1 MNSIE
6 RNIEEVRNNII
17 ISAKKAGRNPSDTVL
32 IAVSKTKPVEDMLDA
47 YNAGIRDFGENKVQ
61 EILEKYDS
69 IPKDAR
75 FHMIG
80 HLQKNK
86 VKYIVDKVCL
96 IHSVDSFELA
106 EVIERESLKRNLTT
120 DILIEVNIAGEE
132 SKFGVRPEDTLEL
145 CQKIS
150 KLPHVRVRG
159 LMTVAP
165 YVENPED
172 NRQYFVG
179 LRQLGIDINSQNIDN
194 IYIEKLSMGMSKDY
208 CIAAEEGAGFVRVG
222 TDIFGERNYNTV

>member
-1 MNSIE
+1 MNRIE
-6 RNIEEVRNNII
+6 ENIIEVKKNIEA
-17 ISAKKAGRNPSDTVL
+17 SAKKAGRDPLKTTL
-32 IAVSKTKPVEDMLDA
+32 IAVSKTKPVEDMLVA

-61 EILEKYDS
+61 EIVDKYDK

-86 VKYIVDKVCL
+86 VKYIVDKVCM

-106 EVIERESLKRNLTT
+106 EVIEKESVKKNVTT

-132 SKFGVRPEDTLEL
+132 SKFGVKPKDAAEL
-145 CQKIS
+145 CKKIS

-165 YVENPED
+165 YVENAEE

-194 IYIEKLSMGMSKDY
+194 IYIEILSMGMSKDY
-208 CIAAEEGAGFVRVG
+208 CIATEEGASFVRVG

>member
-6 RNIEEVRNNII
+6 KNIESVRKNII
-17 ISAKKAGRNPSDTVL
+17 ASAEKAGRNPSDTVL
-32 IAVSKTKPVEDMLDA
+32 IAVSKTKPIEDLLAA
-47 YNAGIRDFGENKVQ
+47 YRAGIRDFGENKVQ
-61 EILEKYDS
+61 EFLEKYDS
-69 IPKDAR
+69 VPKDAR

-106 EVIERESLKRNLTT
+106 EVIEKESLKRNLTT
-120 DILIEVNIAGEE
+120 DILIEVNISGEE
-132 SKFGVRPEDTLEL
+132 SKFGVRPEDTIKL
-145 CQKIS
+145 CQMIS

-208 CIAAEEGAGFVRVG
+208 CIATEEGAGFVRVG

>member
-32 IAVSKTKPVEDMLDA
+32 IAVSKTKPVEDMLAA

>member
-1 MNSIE
+1 M
-6 RNIEEVRNNII
+6 
-17 ISAKKAGRNPSDTVL
+17 
-32 IAVSKTKPVEDMLDA
+32 
-47 YNAGIRDFGENKVQ
+47 
-61 EILEKYDS
+61 
-69 IPKDAR
+69 
-75 FHMIG
+75 
-80 HLQKNK
+80 
-86 VKYIVDKVCL
+86 